1 MDNSQKHSYTLQ
13 RILDLIENKGLEDT
27 EFERDLELRYKQ
39 VADWK
44 RHTSSTYTKMLPK
57 IAKYFEVPIT
67 FFYES
72 PQSNSPTAESVP
84 ARPSYEYAPLGGVV
98 SLKIIGTI
106 SAGYNGEAIE
116 EILGEQN
123 FLAPSLRGYPPEE
136 CFLLQVKG
144 NSMYPDYHDKDIVL
158 VHRQTSVDSG
168 SVAVILYN
176 GNDATLKRV
185 IYKPNEDWLEL
196 IPKNPEYPTK
206 RIEGADLQE
215 CQVIGKV
222 VCLIYGER

>member
-1 MDNSQKHSYTLQ
+1 MANEQTIGDRIRIERLKLGLSQAALGNLLKVTQQAVGKWEKNLAEPDSSALKTMAKEFHVTIDYLLGRTDN
-13 RILDLIENKGLEDT
+13 
-27 EFERDLELRYKQ
+27 
-39 VADWK
+39 
-44 RHTSSTYTKMLPK
+44 
-57 IAKYFEVPIT
+57 
-67 FFYES
+67 
-72 PQSNSPTAESVP
+72 PTAESVP